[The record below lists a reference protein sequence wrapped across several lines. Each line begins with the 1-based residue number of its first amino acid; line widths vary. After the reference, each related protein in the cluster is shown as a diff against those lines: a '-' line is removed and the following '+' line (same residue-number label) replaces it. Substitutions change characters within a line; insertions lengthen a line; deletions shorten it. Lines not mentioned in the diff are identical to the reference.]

1 MIYGLEKLIDWIALR
16 NLQMRV
22 ENWII
27 SDFLVAATLAQL
39 AALAATFG
47 IAYLASRPLQNRLTD
62 LMARFRW
69 RQKTLQML
77 TTAGRSIVM
86 PVIAFLL
93 LSAAIAV
100 ADALGWP
107 HLLLETSVNLI
118 GVWIVIRLT
127 SGLIQHETLAR
138 MITIA
143 AFAVA
148 ALNLFGLLP
157 LVIQFL
163 DGLGLHFSGTYISAL
178 SILKGVLTVTV
189 LVWIATTTSDLLEQR
204 VQRARGLTPSFKVLT
219 GKLLRLSLMTI
230 AIVFALGSVGIDLTA
245 FAVFTGAVG
254 VGVGFGLQKLVSN
267 LVSGVIL
274 LLDRSIKPGDVIEVG
289 DTYGW
294 VSALNARYA
303 SVTTR
308 DGKEWLIPNEDLI
321 TQRVTNWSY
330 SSDQL
335 RLQVPFGIAYASDV
349 RKAIGLAVESAK
361 QVSRVLRDP
370 APVCRLMGFGD
381 SAVNLELRVWIRDPH
396 NGVVNVKSEI
406 LLNIWDHFQEAG
418 VQFPFPQRD
427 LHIRSDSQLSVSVER
442 TRQPTGEAA

>member
-1 MIYGLEKLIDWIALR
+1 MMYGLDKLIDWIALR
-16 NLQMRV
+16 NLQMRM
-22 ENWII
+22 ENWVV
-27 SDFLVAATLAQL
+27 SDFFVAATLAQL
-39 AALAATFG
+39 AALAASFG

-62 LMARFRW
+62 LVARFRW

-77 TTAGRSIVM
+77 AAAGRSIVL

-93 LSAAIAV
+93 LWTAITV
-100 ADALGWP
+100 ADGLGWP
-107 HLLLETSVNLI
+107 HLLLDTSVNLI

-138 MITIA
+138 VITIA
-143 AFAVA
+143 AFAIA

-157 LVIQFL
+157 LAIQFL
-163 DGLGLHFSGTYISAL
+163 DGLGFHFSGTYISAL
-178 SILKGVLTVTV
+178 SILKGALTITV
-189 LVWIATTTSDLLEQR
+189 LVWVATTASDLLEQR

-219 GKLLRLSLMTI
+219 GKLLRLSLMTV

-289 DTYGW
+289 DTFGW

-321 TQRVTNWSY
+321 THQVTNWSY
-330 SSDQL
+330 SSDLL
-335 RLQVPFGIAYASDV
+335 RLQIPFGIAYASDV
-349 RKAIGLAVESAK
+349 RKAIGLAVESAR
-361 QVSRVLRDP
+361 QASRVLTDP
-370 APVCRLMGFGD
+370 APVCRLMSFGD
-381 SAVNLELRVWIRDPH
+381 NSVNLELRVWIRDPH
-396 NGVVNVKSEI
+396 NGVANVKSEI
-406 LLNIWDHFQEAG
+406 LLNIWDRFHDAG
-418 VQFPFPQRD
+418 IQFPFPQRD
-427 LHIRSDSQLSVSVER
+427 LHIRSDSQLSVAVER
-442 TRQPTGEAA
+442 PRRPAGEAA

>member
-1 MIYGLEKLIDWIALR
+1 MMYGLDKLIDWIALR
-16 NLQMRV
+16 NLQMRM
-22 ENWII
+22 ENWVV

-39 AALAATFG
+39 AALAASFG

-62 LMARFRW
+62 LVARFRW

-77 TTAGRSIVM
+77 AAAGRSIVL

-93 LSAAIAV
+93 LWTAITV
-100 ADALGWP
+100 ADGLGWP
-107 HLLLETSVNLI
+107 HLLLDTSVNLI

-138 MITIA
+138 VITIA
-143 AFAVA
+143 AFAIA

-157 LVIQFL
+157 LAIQFL
-163 DGLGLHFSGTYISAL
+163 DGLGFHFSGTYISAL
-178 SILKGVLTVTV
+178 SILKGALTITV
-189 LVWIATTTSDLLEQR
+189 LVWVATTASDLLEQR

-219 GKLLRLSLMTI
+219 GKLLRLSLMTV

-289 DTYGW
+289 DTFGW

-321 TQRVTNWSY
+321 THQVTNWSY
-330 SSDQL
+330 SSDLL
-335 RLQVPFGIAYASDV
+335 RLQIPFGIAYASDV
-349 RKAIGLAVESAK
+349 RKAIGLAVESAR
-361 QVSRVLRDP
+361 QASRVLTDP
-370 APVCRLMGFGD
+370 APVCRLMSFGD
-381 SAVNLELRVWIRDPH
+381 NSVNLELRVWIRDPH
-396 NGVVNVKSEI
+396 NGVANVKSEI
-406 LLNIWDHFQEAG
+406 LLNIWDRFHDAG
-418 VQFPFPQRD
+418 IQFPFPQRD
-427 LHIRSDSQLSVSVER
+427 LHIRSDSQLSVAVER
-442 TRQPTGEAA
+442 PRRSAGEAA